1 MKTIPC
7 LSIRQP
13 WAWAIVHGYKPIEN
27 RTWNTGFRG
36 RLLIHAGKT
45 WKDGEK
51 EDLAALRHQF
61 PHIPW
66 PETFDLGGIVGEAVM
81 LGVVSRNAECLQWT
95 DGLIMEPGCRVC
107 GCTEHD
113 CRQCVEK
120 TGQPCSWADAEKTIC
135 SACAPWFCGPFGFVL
150 IEARVLPF
158 TPWRGSQGFFNV
170 PTDALHRKAT

>member
-45 WKDGEK
+45 WKDSEK
-51 EDLAALRHQF
+51 ADLADLRIHF
-61 PHIPW
+61 PEIPW
-66 PETFDLGGIVGEAVM
+66 PETFELGGIVGEAVM
-81 LGVVSRNAECLQWT
+81 LGAVAENNIEAFQWT
-95 DGLIMEPGCRVC
+95 DNLIMEPGTCRVC
-107 GCTEHD
+107 GCTDGD
-113 CRQCVEK
+113 CRQCIAK
-120 TGQPCSWADAEKTIC
+120 TGEPCSWVDAEHTLC
-135 SACAPWFCGPFGFVL
+135 SACGRWFCGPFGFVL
-150 IEARVLPF
+150 REPKVLPF

-170 PTDALHRKAT
+170 PANALPV